1 MTILLILPMT
11 LLGSL
16 GAFFFKR
23 STERMTGLLSLLT
36 IPSFYLGGALYLCGA
51 MMNVALLR
59 VMDYTVLYPMSA
71 LSYVWSMVLARL
83 FLGEKVTWNKFLGVA
98 ILGAGVALL
107 AG

>member
-23 STERMTGLLSLLT
+23 STERMTGMLSLLT
-36 IPSFYLGGALYLCGA
+36 IPDFYLGGVLYLCGA

-59 VMDYTVLYPMSA
+59 IMDYTILYPMSA
-71 LSYVWSMVLARL
+71 LGYVWSMVLASL
-83 FLGEKVTWNKFLGVA
+83 FLGEKVTANKLFGVAMLGV
-98 ILGAGVALL
+98 GVVLL
-107 AG
+107 TG